1 VGATHPHIH
10 CLVPGG
16 CLSSD
21 GTRWIACR
29 PGFFLPV
36 QVLSQLF
43 RRLFLEQ
50 LQVSFSG
57 LSFFGELAQLADQA
71 VFNRALAE
79 LRRIDWV
86 VYAKRPFAG
95 PEQVLS
101 YLGRYTHRVA
111 IANSRL
117 IALADGQVSSIRL
130 Q

>member
-1 VGATHPHIH
+1 VFAKTEAT
-10 CLVPGG
+10 
-16 CLSSD
+16 
-21 GTRWIACR
+21 
-29 PGFFLPV
+29 
-36 QVLSQLF
+36 
-43 RRLFLEQ
+43 
-50 LQVSFSG
+50 FSG

>member
-1 VGATHPHIH
+1 MGATHPHIH
-10 CLVPGG
+10 CLVRGG
-16 CLSSD
+16 GLSSD

-95 PEQVLS
+95 PEQVPS

>member
-1 VGATHPHIH
+1 M
-10 CLVPGG
+10 
-16 CLSSD
+16 
-21 GTRWIACR
+21 RWIACR

-71 VFNRALAE
+71 VFNRTLAE
-79 LRRIDWV
+79 LRRLDWV
-86 VYAKRPFAG
+86 VYTKRPFAG

-101 YLGRYTHRVA
+101 
-111 IANSRL
+111 
-117 IALADGQVSSIRL
+117 
-130 Q
+130 